1 MGIMVLPTQA
11 YSLRISK
18 QPAAFSVLSM
28 DGEEEISKPYWFVI
42 EFTCARAGLPI
53 ADVLGKRAKFAVE
66 PVDPNAGLPAELVAR
81 LVKPPERLI
90 SGIVSAFDELS
101 SSADETRYSV
111 TLVPRL
117 SDLGLEVASRLFQNQ
132 TVPSAIESV
141 LRHHGYTAVDF
152 KFQLRAEY
160 ETHEY
165 ITQYAESALAF
176 IQRIAAEEGIWFRF
190 EQTPEHEVI
199 VFGDDLDAYARDP
212 KLSAPY
218 REEGGF
224 ASRGADSVM
233 TLVERRKRV
242 VQSVTVDDYNHRT
255 AGVALLTQVNTARED
270 ETTVGNQYRWGEHYT
285 TPEAGKRVATLRHQA
300 ELARQVI
307 FEGTGNVI
315 GMTPGAVFRFTNRK
329 LDNAE
334 HGLMLTHVKHKASRK
349 EAYTC
354 EFTAIPSDRIYRP
367 MVDPAAKQRIT
378 GILPARVMSPDN
390 YKYAYM
396 TPQSGYRIKSP
407 FDLDE
412 WSPGG
417 TSRPVRL
424 AKPYAGRD
432 YGHHFP
438 LIDGTE
444 VAVIF
449 TDGDPNRPIIIGAMH
464 DSQHQDHVNNENNTR
479 NILRTAGRNEM
490 RMEDREGSEHVHL
503 TTPFQAS
510 ELNLGHMVND
520 QREKRGLGGELRSD
534 EHVALRGGMGVL
546 ISAEAQPKANG
557 QQLDMAEARTQLD
570 AAAAQMKALADAAQ
584 VAQAHVAEVEKQ
596 RQFLEQRLDKLQQAV
611 LLASAP
617 AGVALTSGHH
627 LQLAAQ
633 GNLMATASGNADIG
647 VLKKFTVAA
656 GEAISLFAQK
666 LGMKLF
672 AASGKLEIQAQRD
685 EMLLTALKDLKIVS
699 VEGTV
704 VISAEKEVWIGAGGS
719 YSRYTAE
726 GIVNA
731 TRGDI
736 LEKCAS
742 WDKPAATSMKYD
754 APHLPK
760 SEFEYNDKLPFSV

>member
-18 QPAAFSVLSM
+18 QPAAISVLSFE
-28 DGEEEISKPYWFVI
+28 GTETISEPYHFEI
-42 EFTCARAGLPI
+42 EFTSTRARIPI
-53 ADVLGKRAKFAVE
+53 AEVLGKRAKFAIE
-66 PVDPNAGLPAELVAR
+66 PIDPSAGLAAELAARVA
-81 LVKPPERLI
+81 KPPERLI
-90 SGIVSAFDELS
+90 SGIITSFDELS
-101 SSADETRYSV
+101 SSTDETRYSV
-111 TLVPRL
+111 KLEPRIA
-117 SDLGLEVASRLFQNQ
+117 DLEREVGSRLFQNQ
-132 TVPSAIESV
+132 TVPSIIEAT
-141 LRHHGYTAVDF
+141 LRHFGYTAVDF

-160 ETHEY
+160 EAHEY

-212 KLSAPY
+212 NLAAPY

-233 TLVERRKRV
+233 TLIERRKRV
-242 VQSVTVDDYNHRT
+242 TQSITVDDYNHRT
-255 AGVALLTQVNTARED
+255 AAVALLSQANTARDD
-270 ETTVGNQYRWGEHYT
+270 ETTAGNQYLWGEHYAA
-285 TPEAGKRVATLRHQA
+285 PDVGNRVATLRHQA

-307 FEGTGNVI
+307 FEGSGNVV
-315 GMTPGAVFRFTNRK
+315 GMTPGAVFRFTNRV

-334 HGLMLTHVKHKASRK
+334 HGLMLTRVEHKASRK

-354 EFTAIPSDRIYRP
+354 TFVAIPSDRVYRP
-367 MVDPAAKQRIT
+367 MVDPVAKPRIS
-378 GILPARVMSPDN
+378 GILPARIVSPDH

-396 TPQSGYRIKSP
+396 TPQSGYRIQLP

-432 YGHHFP
+432 YGYHFP

-449 TDGDPNRPIIIGAMH
+449 TDGDPDRPIIIGAMH
-464 DSQHQDHVNNENNTR
+464 DSEHQDHVNNENNTR
-479 NILRTAGRNEM
+479 NILRTASRNEM
-490 RMEDREGSEHVHL
+490 RMEDREGSEHIHL
-503 TTPFQAS
+503 TTPHQTS
-510 ELNLGHMVND
+510 ELNLGHMVNGA
-520 QREKRGLGGELRSD
+520 REKRGDGGELRSD
-534 EHVALRGGMGVL
+534 AHVAVRGAKGVL
-546 ISAEAQPKANG
+546 ISAEGQAHANG
-557 QQLDMAEARTQLD
+557 QQLDMADAKTQLGAAVAQMTALRD
-570 AAAAQMKALADAAQ
+570 AAKI
-584 VAQAHVAEVEKQ
+584 AQAHVAEVETQ
-596 RQFLEQRLDKLQQAV
+596 RQFMEQRLDKLQQAV
-611 LLASAP
+611 VLASAP
-617 AGVALTSGHH
+617 AGIALTSGNH

-633 GNLMATASGNADIG
+633 GNLIATASGSADIG
-647 VLKKFTVAA
+647 VVRKFTVAA

-666 LGMKLF
+666 LGMKF
-672 AASGKLEIQAQRD
+672 IAASGKLEIQAQRD
-685 EMLLTALKDLKIVS
+685 EMLLTALRDLKIVS
-699 VEGTV
+699 VEGKV

-726 GIVNA
+726 GIENGTA
-731 TRGDI
+731 GDI

-742 WDKPAATSMKYD
+742 WDKPGATSMSQP
-754 APHLPK
+754 ALHLPK
-760 SEFEYNDKLPFSV
+760 GEFKYSDKLPFSV